1 VGGLY
6 LIMAKNLTFSL
17 GKTSY
22 SAAITKIDRNKVYGF
37 VEEQVLDKN
46 GNICTSGN
54 LLDDGQTLILTGAT
68 ALKTVTANNEEVD
81 KKTLKTVY
89 MDGTDA
95 TLVPSSYD
103 GIIELAEAT
112 PDDLFNLEVTTVYQ
126 LTWEDATAKD
136 NMVKELE
143 DGKLFRFVFNYR
155 ADYEGADAIILSSQN
170 EVFVLTGR
178 LLEFD
183 YLENKT
189 AAPVTEVDNTEQEEE
204 VDFGML

>member
-1 VGGLY
+1 
-6 LIMAKNLTFSL
+6 MAKNLTFSL

-103 GIIELAEAT
+103 STIELAEAT

-126 LTWEDATAKD
+126 LTWEDATAKG

-155 ADYEGADAIILSSQN
+155 ADYEGADAIVLSAQN

-189 AAPVTEVDNTEQEEE
+189 AAPITEVESTEQEEEE